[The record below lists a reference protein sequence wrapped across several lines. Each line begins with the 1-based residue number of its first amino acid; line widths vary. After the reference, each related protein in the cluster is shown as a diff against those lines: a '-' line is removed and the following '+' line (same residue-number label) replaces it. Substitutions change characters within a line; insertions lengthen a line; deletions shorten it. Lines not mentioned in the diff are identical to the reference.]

1 MRRSVSSLFRTVL
14 LVVLGLSIFGFAL
27 SASAAPAPKRAYDP
41 CYQPPPSKIASV
53 SAGSKSAP
61 LNGIECCVVYG
72 KTQSA
77 DSVKGRTIEKA
88 KRIPLLPPCEEK
100 EEVSTTCG
108 IPYNADAVVGSLPF
122 ETQAYWAAGKVANDV
137 TVSAGTYWVNGVE
150 TAEDGSEYYE
160 IIVSCQLL
168 YVPVE
173 TMQPS
178 YEAPWNGEAL
188 PTADAS

>member
-1 MRRSVSSLFRTVL
+1 MRHSVSALLRTVL
-14 LVVLGLSIFGFAL
+14 LVVLALSTFVFAL

-41 CYQPPPSKIASV
+41 CYTPPSKIASL

-61 LNGIECCVVYG
+61 LTAIECCIVYG
-72 KTQSA
+72 KAQSA
-77 DSVKGRTIEKA
+77 DSVKGRSVEKA
-88 KRIPLLPPCEEK
+88 KRIPLPPCEE
-100 EEVSTTCG
+100 EPAICG
-108 IPYNADAVVGSLPF
+108 IPYSADAVVGSLPF
-122 ETQAYWAAGKVANDV
+122 ETQAYWAAGKVANGV

-168 YVPVE
+168 YVPVD

-188 PTADAS
+188 PTADAA

>member
-1 MRRSVSSLFRTVL
+1 MRHSVSSLLRTVL
-14 LVVLGLSIFGFAL
+14 LVVLGLSTFVFAL
-27 SASAAPAPKRAYDP
+27 SASAAPKLAYDP
-41 CYQPPPSKIASV
+41 CYTPPTKIASI
-53 SAGSKSAP
+53 SAGTKAAP
-61 LNGIECCVVYG
+61 KAAIECCIVYG
-72 KTQSA
+72 KAQSA
-77 DSVKGRTIEKA
+77 DSIKGHSVEKA
-88 KRIPLLPPCEEK
+88 KRIPLPPPCK
-100 EEVSTTCG
+100 EEVPATCG
-108 IPYNADAVVGSLPF
+108 IPYSTDAVVGSLPF
-122 ETQAYWAAGKVANDV
+122 ETQAYWAAGKAADGV

-188 PTADAS
+188 PTADAA

>member
-1 MRRSVSSLFRTVL
+1 MRHSVSSLLRTVL
-14 LVVLGLSIFGFAL
+14 LVVLALSTFVFAL

-41 CYQPPPSKIASV
+41 CHIPSKIASV

-61 LNGIECCVVYG
+61 LTAIECCVVYG
-72 KTQSA
+72 KGQDTS
-77 DSVKGRTIEKA
+77 SVKGRSIEKA
-88 KRIPLLPPCEEK
+88 KRIPLPPPCEE
-100 EEVSTTCG
+100 EVPATCG
-108 IPYNADAVVGSLPF
+108 IAYSADAVVGSLPF
-122 ETQAYWAAGKVANDV
+122 ETQAYWAAGKVANGV

-168 YVPVE
+168 YVPVD

-188 PTADAS
+188 PTADAA

>member
-1 MRRSVSSLFRTVL
+1 MRRSVSSLFRIVL
-14 LVVLGLSIFGFAL
+14 LVVLALSTFVFAL
-27 SASAAPAPKRAYDP
+27 SASAAPTAKRAYDP
-41 CYQPPPSKIASV
+41 CYIPSKVASV
-53 SAGSKSAP
+53 SASSKSAP
-61 LNGIECCVVYG
+61 LTAIECCEVYG

-77 DSVKGRTIEKA
+77 NSVKGRSIEKA
-88 KRIPLLPPCEEK
+88 KRPLLPPCEE
-100 EEVSTTCG
+100 EPATCG
-108 IPYNADAVVGSLPF
+108 IPYSADAVVGSLPF
-122 ETQAYWAAGKVANDV
+122 ETQAYWAAGKVANGV

-168 YVPVE
+168 YVPVD

-188 PTADAS
+188 PTADAA